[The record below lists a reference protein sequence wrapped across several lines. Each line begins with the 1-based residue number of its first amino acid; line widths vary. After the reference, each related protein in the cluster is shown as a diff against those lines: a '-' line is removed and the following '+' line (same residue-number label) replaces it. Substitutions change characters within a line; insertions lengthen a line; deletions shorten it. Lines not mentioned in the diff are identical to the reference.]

1 MGEINS
7 LRQRRSRQSEKKMG
21 NLNGISGIGITEADY
36 ETAIIDHLKSLGYEY
51 RYGPDIRRTDESYS
65 DVFIEN
71 SLESSLRRVNPGIPA
86 PALRD
91 LQKKIK
97 EIHDGSLFAR
107 NKLFTQYL
115 QSGVSLTYFDGKEQ
129 VSKRFKLLDFEHPE
143 KNEFLVVNQWS
154 YQEAET
160 KRPDIVLFI
169 NGMPLIVF
177 ELKSPS
183 RENVDSSDA
192 YLQIQNYL
200 NVIPS
205 FFVPNVFV
213 VLSDLADT
221 RVGSITAPED
231 RFVQWKSA
239 DGNYEKTRF
248 ANYHTMLDGM
258 CEKTRLLDIIRN
270 FVCFDESSD
279 NLVKI
284 VSAYHQYFAVK
295 KAIESTIKATQSDG
309 KAGVFWHTQGSGKSL
324 SMVFFAHLIQQ
335 KIDSPTII
343 VLTDRTGLDDQL
355 FDQFSRCREF
365 LRQDPQQATSRQNLI
380 DLLKDRQANG
390 IIFTT
395 MQKFTEG
402 EGILS
407 DRRNIIVMADEAHRS
422 QYGVLRELKNGKIVM
437 GTAGRIREALPHA
450 SFIGF
455 TGTPIST
462 KDKDTKEIFGN
473 YIDIYD
479 MTQSVEDGATRPVY
493 YESRVVSLK
502 LDQEALEKVDK
513 LYQDEEELE
522 NETVVDRSKRENAAL
537 DSILGAPET
546 IASLAEDIVEHYE
559 SFRQNLLSGKAL
571 VVAYSRA
578 IAIKL
583 YKEFL
588 DIRPEWKEKIAV
600 VMTGSN
606 QDPPEW
612 HDIIGSPQAKKDLA
626 KRFKDDKDP
635 LKIAIVVDMWLTGFN
650 VPSLS
655 TMYVFKPM
663 KGHNLMQAIARV
675 NRVCREKEG
684 GLIVDYIGIANALKR
699 AMNEYTNRDRS
710 KYGDMDIGKT
720 AYPEFQNYLSACRD
734 YLTKVDYLP
743 ALLEKNNDKIMN
755 ALLDASEILLDPQK
769 EEDCKGFC
777 AASKLMAQAL
787 SLAKSRAT
795 KTEQLEAAFFK
806 AVRAVIIKRLIP
818 AKDDKDARSSLKQLN
833 ERVSEIIRQSV
844 KSEGV
849 LNLFEGKNID
859 FSLFDES
866 FLKEVASLKHKN
878 IAVEILKRLLEGKIK
893 DYSRKNLTQSEKFSE
908 MFQKSLNG
916 YLNGL
921 LTNAEVIEELV
932 KMVKEIMKDD
942 ETSKALGLSEDEMA
956 FYDAISK
963 PQAVR
968 DFYHNEELVS
978 LTKELTDT
986 LRKNR
991 TIDWQKKE
999 SARANM
1005 RSLIKRLLRK
1015 YKYPPEDAPN
1025 ATDIIMR
1032 QCELW
1037 ADTQTF

>member
-1 MGEINS
+1 
-7 LRQRRSRQSEKKMG
+7 MG
-21 NLNGISGIGITEADY
+21 NLNGISGFGITEADY
-36 ETAIIDHLKSLGYEY
+36 ETAIIEHLKSLGYEY
-51 RYGPDIRRTDESYS
+51 RYGPDIRRTNNSYS

-71 SLESSLRRVNPGIPA
+71 SLESSLRRVNPGIQA
-86 PALRD
+86 SALRE

-97 EIHDGSLFAR
+97 EVNGSDLFAK

-129 VSKRFKLLDFEHPE
+129 VSKLFKLLDFEHPE
-143 KNEFLVVNQWS
+143 KNEFMVVNQWS
-154 YQEAET
+154 YQEYET

-169 NGMPLIVF
+169 NGMPLVVF

-183 RENVDSSDA
+183 RENVNSSDA

-221 RVGSITAPED
+221 RVGSITSPED

-270 FVCFDESSD
+270 FVCFDESSEK
-279 NLVKI
+279 LVKI

-355 FDQFSRCREF
+355 FNQFSRCREF
-365 LRQDPQQATSRQNLI
+365 LRQNPMQATSRQNLI

-407 DRRNIIVMADEAHRS
+407 DRRNIVVMADEAHRS
-422 QYGVLRELKNGKIVM
+422 QYGVLRELKNGKLVI
-437 GTAGRIREALPHA
+437 GAAGRIREALPHA

-462 KDKDTKEIFGN
+462 KDKDTKEIFGD

-479 MTQSVEDGATRPVY
+479 MTQSVEDGATCPVY

-502 LDQEALEKVDK
+502 LDQDALAKIDE
-513 LYQDEEELE
+513 LYQKEEDAK
-522 NETVVDRSKRENAAL
+522 NEIVVERSKRENAAL

-559 SFRQNLLSGKAL
+559 SYRQNLLSGKAL

-578 IAIKL
+578 IAIRL

-612 HDIIGSPQAKKDLA
+612 HDIIGSPQAKQDLA
-626 KRFKDDKDP
+626 RRFKDDNDP
-635 LKIAIVVDMWLTGFN
+635 LKIAIVVDMWLTGFD

-675 NRVCREKEG
+675 NRVCKEKEG
-684 GLIVDYIGIANALKR
+684 GLVVDYIGIANALKR

-720 AYPEFQNYLSACRD
+720 AYPEFQNHLSACRD
-734 YLTKVDYLP
+734 YLIKVDYLP
-743 ALLEKNNDKIMN
+743 PLLEEDKNRKEGKDKKEAKEKIMR
-755 ALLDASEILLDPQK
+755 ALLDASEILLDPKK
-769 EEDCKGFC
+769 EEDCRRFC

-795 KTEQLEAAFFK
+795 ETEQLEASFIK
-806 AVRAVIIKRLIP
+806 AVRAVVIKRLIP
-818 AKDDKDARSSLKQLN
+818 VKDDKDARSSLKQLN
-833 ERVSEIIRQSV
+833 ERVSEIIQQSV

-849 LNLFEGKNID
+849 LNLFEGKDID

-866 FLKEVASLKHKN
+866 FLKEVAALKHKN
-878 IAVEILKRLLEGKIK
+878 IAVEILRRLLEGKIK

-908 MFQKSLNG
+908 MFKRSLNG

-921 LTNAEVIEELV
+921 LTNAEVFEE
-932 KMVKEIMKDD
+932 MVNIAHEIMKDID
-942 ETSKALGLSEDEMA
+942 ASKALGLSEDEMA
-956 FYDAISK
+956 FYDALSK

-968 DFYHNEELVS
+968 DFYQNEELIS

-1015 YKYPPEDAPN
+1015 YKYPPEDAPD

-1037 ADTQTF
+1037 ADTQIF